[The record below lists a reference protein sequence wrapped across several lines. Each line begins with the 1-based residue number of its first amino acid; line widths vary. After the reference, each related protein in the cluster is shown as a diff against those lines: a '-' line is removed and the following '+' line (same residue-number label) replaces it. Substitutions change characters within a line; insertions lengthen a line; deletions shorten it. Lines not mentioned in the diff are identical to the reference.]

1 MSQYPGNP
9 GHWSAPGGQ
18 DQPGGGQNARG
29 GPPPQYGNPQGPPPQ
44 YGNPQGPPP
53 QYGNPQGPPPQY
65 GNPQGPPPQYGSS
78 QPPSQWHQLPPEDL
92 IRLHK
97 PGVVP
102 LRPLTL
108 GDIFDGSLKTM
119 RRNPEATIGMAVI
132 VLAVFLVPSLLLAI
146 ALRQL
151 DSLNTT
157 DWVAISVVLPALAS
171 SIATLALSGFVIYVV
186 SEAALGDRVSIG
198 QTWREVRGR
207 LPALIGITLLTGLIF
222 VGVVIAMVLLVVL
235 LVALVGDA
243 GAVLGMLLALAAL
256 PLFLWLT
263 ARVALGAGAVVL
275 ERVGPA
281 RGIGRSWRLTSG
293 GQAWRVLGILLLAGI
308 VAGIFSFA
316 VSLPLGFAT
325 SALVELVTD
334 DLGTQLTATV
344 ILEHLLQLVVNAVAT
359 PFTAGVTA
367 LVYLDQRMR
376 REGLD
381 VTLIR
386 AAQGRAAD
394 RRS

>member
-9 GHWSAPGGQ
+9 GQWSAPGGQ
-18 DQPGGGQNARG
+18 DQPAGNQHAPGGPRPQYGNPH
-29 GPPPQYGNPQGPPPQ
+29 GPPPQYANAQGPPPQ
-44 YGNPQGPPP
+44 YA
-53 QYGNPQGPPPQY
+53 
-65 GNPQGPPPQYGSS
+65 NPQGPPPQYGSS

-207 LPALIGITLLTGLIF
+207 LPALIGVTLLTGLIF
-222 VGVVIAMVLLVVL
+222 VGVVIAMMLLVVL

-243 GAVLGMLLALAAL
+243 GAVLGVLLALAAL

>member
-1 MSQYPGNP
+1 
-9 GHWSAPGGQ
+9 
-18 DQPGGGQNARG
+18 
-29 GPPPQYGNPQGPPPQ
+29 
-44 YGNPQGPPP
+44 
-53 QYGNPQGPPPQY
+53 
-65 GNPQGPPPQYGSS
+65 
-78 QPPSQWHQLPPEDL
+78 
-92 IRLHK
+92 
-97 PGVVP
+97 
-102 LRPLTL
+102 
-108 GDIFDGSLKTM
+108 
-119 RRNPEATIGMAVI
+119 
-132 VLAVFLVPSLLLAI
+132 
-146 ALRQL
+146 
-151 DSLNTT
+151 
-157 DWVAISVVLPALAS
+157 
-171 SIATLALSGFVIYVV
+171 
-186 SEAALGDRVSIG
+186 
-198 QTWREVRGR
+198 VRGR

-243 GAVLGMLLALAAL
+243 GAVLGVLLALAAL

-308 VAGIFSFA
+308 VAAIFSFA
-316 VSLPLGFAT
+316 VSLPLGYAT
-325 SALVELVTD
+325 SALVKLVTD
-334 DLGTQLTATV
+334 DLGTRLTATV

>member
-29 GPPPQYGNPQGPPPQ
+29 GPPPQ

-222 VGVVIAMVLLVVL
+222 VGVVIAMGLLVVL

-243 GAVLGMLLALAAL
+243 GAVLGVLLALAAL

-308 VAGIFSFA
+308 VAAIFSFA